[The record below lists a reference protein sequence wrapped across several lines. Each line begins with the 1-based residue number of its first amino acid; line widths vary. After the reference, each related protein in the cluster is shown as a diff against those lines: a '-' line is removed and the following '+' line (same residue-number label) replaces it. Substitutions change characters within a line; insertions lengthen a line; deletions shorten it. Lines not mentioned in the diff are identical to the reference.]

1 MRTMA
6 KAVGLLLAVAF
17 LAGLW
22 QQRYGEESRPGSS
35 SAPFRTA
42 TAARS
47 HSPRTAPEL
56 LSVATAERD
65 GHDRVTFT
73 FQGSAPGWRVRYA
86 PKVAGADGR
95 ALPLDGEAFLE
106 VTFDPARARDTAGR
120 PTFPEG
126 DLGPGAVSVRQVR
139 FAGDFE
145 GQVRFGIGV
154 AGRDGFRVI
163 EQRDPTR
170 VAVDV
175 R

>member
-22 QQRYGEESRPGSS
+22 QQRYGDEVRPGSS
-35 SAPFRTA
+35 EAPFRKTPA
-42 TAARS
+42 GRS
-47 HSPRTAPEL
+47 HAPRTAPEL
-56 LSVATAERD
+56 LSVETSVRD

-73 FQGSAPGWRVRYA
+73 FQGPAPGWRVRYVSR
-86 PKVAGADGR
+86 VAGAGGQ
-95 ALPLDGEAFLE
+95 AVPLDGEAFLE
-106 VTFDPARARDTAGR
+106 VTFEPAQAWDTAGR

-126 DLGPGAVSVRQVR
+126 DLGPGAISVRQVR
-139 FAGDFE
+139 LAGDFE
-145 GQVRFGIGV
+145 GRVSFGLGV
-154 AGRDGFRVI
+154 AGRGGFRVS
-163 EQRDPTR
+163 ELRDPTR

>member
-22 QQRYGEESRPGSS
+22 QQRYGDEARPGSS

-42 TAARS
+42 PAGRA

-65 GHDRVTFT
+65 GHDRVTFS
-73 FQGSAPGWRVRYA
+73 FQGSAPGWRVRYV
-86 PKVAGADGR
+86 PKVTGAGGR
-95 ALPLDGEAFLE
+95 AVPLKGEAFLE
-106 VTFDPARARDTAGR
+106 VTFEPARARDTAGR
-120 PTFPEG
+120 PTFPDG

-154 AGRDGFRVI
+154 AGRDGFRVV

>member
-1 MRTMA
+1 MV
-6 KAVGLLLAVAF
+6 KAVVLLLAVAF

-22 QQRYGEESRPGSS
+22 QQRYGEEARPGRS

-42 TAARS
+42 PATRS

-73 FQGSAPGWRVRYA
+73 FQGAAPGWRVRYV
-86 PKVAGADGR
+86 PKVAGTGGQAV
-95 ALPLDGEAFLE
+95 PLDGEAFLE
-106 VTFDPARARDTAGR
+106 VTFEPARARDTAGR
-120 PTFPEG
+120 PTFPDG
-126 DLGPGAVSVRQVR
+126 DIGPGAVSIRQVR

-145 GQVRFGIGV
+145 GEVRFGIGV
-154 AGRDGFRVI
+154 AGRDGFRVV
-163 EQRDPTR
+163 EQGDPTR

>member
-22 QQRYGEESRPGSS
+22 QQRSEEQARPGG

-42 TAARS
+42 PAARS
-47 HSPRTAPEL
+47 HAPRTTIPEL
-56 LSVATAERD
+56 LSVSTAERD
-65 GHDRVTFT
+65 GHDRVVFT
-73 FQGSAPGWRVRYA
+73 FQGPAPGWRVRYV
-86 PKVAGADGR
+86 PRVTGATGR
-95 ALPLDGEAFLE
+95 AVPLDGEAFLE
-106 VTFDPARARDTAGR
+106 VTFEPARARDTAGR
-120 PTFPEG
+120 PTFPDG
-126 DLGPGAVSVRQVR
+126 DLGPGAASVRQVR

-145 GQVRFGIGV
+145 GRVRFGIGV
-154 AGRDGFRVI
+154 SGRDGFRVV
-163 EQRDPTR
+163 EQGDPTR

>member
-1 MRTMA
+1 MKTMA
-6 KAVGLLLAVAF
+6 KAVGLLLVVAF

-22 QQRYGEESRPGSS
+22 QQRYGEETRPGGS

-42 TAARS
+42 PAARS
-47 HSPRTAPEL
+47 HAPRTAPEL

-73 FQGSAPGWRVRYA
+73 FQGPAPGWRVRYV
-86 PKVAGADGR
+86 PRVAGAGDR
-95 ALPLDGEAFLE
+95 ALALDGEAILE
-106 VTFDPARARDTAGR
+106 VTFEPARARDTAGR
-120 PTFPEG
+120 PTFPDG
-126 DLGPGAVSVRQVR
+126 DLDPGSASVRQVR

-145 GQVRFGIGV
+145 GRVRFGIGV
-154 AGRDGFRVI
+154 AARDGFRVV
-163 EQRDPTR
+163 ELRDPTR